1 MAAGEYVSVRSQR
14 EMFEYQIGLER
25 DELQEY
31 PEAEAQELALIY
43 AAKGLPPAE
52 ATTAAARAA
61 LPQLAIASSVASSCG
76 RSVTYRISSLPR
88 RIALG
93 PSDATSFESEQP
105 PAGGALGNV
114 PVTATYQGSG
124 TYLSL
129 PNAQVLQFYFEVS
142 LKLGFLSLEQIQK
155 ALEMIGMEMAMTAAI
170 DASRDELD
178 QLDQILIKMSDADS
192 IDAFAQ
198 CQLDFHLG
206 LARASHNPVVSL
218 IIDGL
223 TSVIRAVMTNRV
235 RMISV
240 VKGSFGRS
248 VASHRTVVPA
258 LRALTPPTT

>member
-1 MAAGEYVSVRSQR
+1 MSEGADDLLIRIIEIAMRVRPDENGR
-14 EMFEYQIGLER
+14 VRLPTER
-25 DELQEY
+25 
-31 PEAEAQELALIY
+31 ELADVLEVQRPTVRERLTVLETL
-43 AAKGLPPAE
+43 GF
-52 ATTAAARAA
+52 
-61 LPQLAIASSVASSCG
+61 
-76 RSVTYRISSLPR
+76 VTR
-88 RIALG
+88 R
-93 PSDATSFESEQP
+93 
-105 PAGGALGNV
+105 
-114 PVTATYQGSG
+114 QGSG

-178 QLDQILIKMSDADS
+178 QLDQILIKMADADS

-240 VKGSFGRS
+240 VKDSFGRS
-248 VASHRTVVPA
+248 VASHRTVVQA
-258 LRALTPPTT
+258 LRDHEPELARMALQECFALWRRESAKISMLYVSE

>member
-1 MAAGEYVSVRSQR
+1 MSEGADDLLIRIIEIAMRVRPDENGR
-14 EMFEYQIGLER
+14 VRLPTER
-25 DELQEY
+25 
-31 PEAEAQELALIY
+31 ELADVLEVQRPTVRERLTVLETL
-43 AAKGLPPAE
+43 GF
-52 ATTAAARAA
+52 
-61 LPQLAIASSVASSCG
+61 
-76 RSVTYRISSLPR
+76 VTR
-88 RIALG
+88 R
-93 PSDATSFESEQP
+93 
-105 PAGGALGNV
+105 
-114 PVTATYQGSG
+114 QGSG

-178 QLDQILIKMSDADS
+178 QLDQILIKMADADS

-218 IIDGL
+218 IINGL

-240 VKGSFGRS
+240 VKDSFGRS
-248 VASHRTVVPA
+248 VASHRTVVQA
-258 LRALTPPTT
+258 LRDHEPELARMALQECFALWRRESAKISMLYVSE

>member
-1 MAAGEYVSVRSQR
+1 MSDDADDLLIRIIEIAMRIRPDENGRVR
-14 EMFEYQIGLER
+14 LPTER
-25 DELQEY
+25 
-31 PEAEAQELALIY
+31 ELAEVLEVQRPTVRERLTVLETL
-43 AAKGLPPAE
+43 GF
-52 ATTAAARAA
+52 
-61 LPQLAIASSVASSCG
+61 
-76 RSVTYRISSLPR
+76 VTR
-88 RIALG
+88 R
-93 PSDATSFESEQP
+93 
-105 PAGGALGNV
+105 
-114 PVTATYQGSG
+114 QGSG

-178 QLDQILIKMSDADS
+178 QLDQILIKMADANS

-248 VASHRTVVPA
+248 VESHRTVVQA
-258 LRALTPPTT
+258 LRDHEPELARIAFQECFALWRRESSKISMLYVSD

>member
-1 MAAGEYVSVRSQR
+1 MSEGADDLLIRIIEIAMRVRPDENGR
-14 EMFEYQIGLER
+14 VRLPTER
-25 DELQEY
+25 
-31 PEAEAQELALIY
+31 ELADVLEVQRPTVRERLTVLETL
-43 AAKGLPPAE
+43 GF
-52 ATTAAARAA
+52 
-61 LPQLAIASSVASSCG
+61 
-76 RSVTYRISSLPR
+76 VTR
-88 RIALG
+88 R
-93 PSDATSFESEQP
+93 
-105 PAGGALGNV
+105 
-114 PVTATYQGSG
+114 QGSG

-240 VKGSFGRS
+240 VKDSFSRS
-248 VASHRTVVPA
+248 VASHRTVVQA
-258 LRALTPPTT
+258 LRDHEPELARMALQECFALWRRESAKISMLYVSE

>member
-1 MAAGEYVSVRSQR
+1 MSEDADDLLIRIIEIAMRIRPDESGRVR
-14 EMFEYQIGLER
+14 LPTER
-25 DELQEY
+25 
-31 PEAEAQELALIY
+31 ELAEVLEVQRPTVRERLTVLETL
-43 AAKGLPPAE
+43 GFL
-52 ATTAAARAA
+52 T
-61 LPQLAIASSVASSCG
+61 
-76 RSVTYRISSLPR
+76 R
-88 RIALG
+88 R
-93 PSDATSFESEQP
+93 
-105 PAGGALGNV
+105 
-114 PVTATYQGSG
+114 QGSG
-124 TYLSL
+124 TFLSL

-170 DASRDELD
+170 DASREELD
-178 QLDQILIKMSDADS
+178 QLDQILIKMANADN

-198 CQLDFHLG
+198 SQLDFHLC

-248 VASHRTVVPA
+248 VDSHRTVVQA
-258 LRALTPPTT
+258 LRDHEPELARIALQECFSLWRRESSKISMLYASE